1 MSTTRK
7 ASREPIDLA
16 PREREILRAL
26 IHAHVLTGEPVG
38 SRTVAESGRDVGS
51 SATVRAAMGV
61 LEERGLLAQPH
72 TSAGRVPTD
81 AAYRLFVDHLMEPAR
96 IPAASAQQI
105 DAALR
110 SVGGEFEDLLA
121 QASRM
126 LSRFSSGVGLVVAPE
141 IRRIVVERVEFA
153 RLGGR
158 RVMAIVVGRSGVV
171 HHRMLEV
178 ESSIDQEEL
187 DRVSRYLNDEFRG
200 MTLPR
205 MRDELV
211 RRMTEERARLD
222 RLVSRSLELGRQ
234 AVELQDDED
243 AEVFV
248 EGTANLLDHPEFADV
263 GRMRALLFALDEKTR
278 LLHLLGG
285 VLDGGGVQLFIG
297 SEAPDAALDGISLV
311 ASRYQAGERALGSIG
326 IVGPTRMSYVRA
338 FALVDYLARRL
349 TELLT
354 DSDTETTR
362 R

>member
-1 MSTTRK
+1 MSTSRK
-7 ASREPIDLA
+7 PSREVLDLA

-38 SRTVAESGRDVGS
+38 SRTVADSGRDVGS

-81 AAYRLFVDHLMEPAR
+81 AAYRMFVDHLMGPVR

-105 DAALR
+105 DEALR

-141 IRRIVVERVEFA
+141 IRKIVVERVEFA

-178 ESSIDQEEL
+178 DSSIDQEEL

-205 MRDELV
+205 MREELL

-222 RLVSRSLELGRQ
+222 LLVSRSLELGRQ
-234 AVELQDDED
+234 AVEVQDED
-243 AEVFV
+243 TEMFV
-248 EGTANLLDHPEFADV
+248 EGTANLVDHPEFADV
-263 GRMRALLFALDEKTR
+263 GRMRTLLFALDEKTR
-278 LLHLLGG
+278 LVQLLGR
-285 VLDGGGVQLFIG
+285 VLDSGGVQVLIG
-297 SEAPDAALDGISLV
+297 SEAPDASLDGLSLV
-311 ASRYQAGERALGSIG
+311 ASRYRAGERALGSIG

-338 FALVDYLARRL
+338 IALVDYLARRL
-349 TELLT
+349 TELLADP
-354 DSDTETTR
+354 DSEIPQP
-362 R
+362 